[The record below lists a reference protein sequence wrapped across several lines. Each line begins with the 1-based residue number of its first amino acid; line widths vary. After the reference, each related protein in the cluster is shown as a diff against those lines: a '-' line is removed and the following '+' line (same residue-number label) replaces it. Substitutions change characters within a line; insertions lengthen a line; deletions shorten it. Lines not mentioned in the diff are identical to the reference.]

1 MFVRDQWTKAKS
13 ERKRL
18 EEVLKRLKAEMQPL
32 KDKHKEKEGQL
43 NSSKQLQQVWVGKC
57 MGSFRGELNSSK
69 QLQQVW
75 VGKCMGSFRGEL
87 NSSKQLQQVWVG
99 KCMGS
104 FRGEL
109 NSSKQLQGHSYPSVR
124 KFLHVR
130 LQFHPNLFYG

>member
-57 MGSFRGELNSSK
+57 MGSFSYITLGECNRRTLICVPYLYLILRLMSGVSNDRCFS
-69 QLQQVW
+69 LQYVQW
-75 VGKCMGSFRGEL
+75 
-87 NSSKQLQQVWVG
+87 
-99 KCMGS
+99 
-104 FRGEL
+104 
-109 NSSKQLQGHSYPSVR
+109 
-124 KFLHVR
+124 
-130 LQFHPNLFYG
+130 